1 MISKQDKEVLKVY
14 QKNIVE
20 KHFGEKRT
28 LKSLISENT
37 LTGVRRKVSL
47 KIPVNTVIWTD
58 CITTKQTYYVSDEI
72 EEITFLIREPKFL
85 GNGNYE
91 LSKKVI
97 ELTFRFS
104 KSKEKMKDSLLK
116 TKEEL
121 DDEVSLLVYE
131 KDSVLSLIKDFCKK
145 SSEGRLPFV
154 YSVKRL
160 FDQNAANY
168 VGKIEN
174 IKLLN
179 LDGNL
184 LSLDYS
190 IIR

>member
-1 MISKQDKEVLKVY
+1 M
-14 QKNIVE
+14 
-20 KHFGEKRT
+20 G
-28 LKSLISENT
+28 
-37 LTGVRRKVSL
+37 
-47 KIPVNTVIWTD
+47 
-58 CITTKQTYYVSDEI
+58 
-72 EEITFLIREPKFL
+72 
-85 GNGNYE
+85 
-91 LSKKVI
+91 
-97 ELTFRFS
+97 
-104 KSKEKMKDSLLK
+104 M

>member
-1 MISKQDKEVLKVY
+1 MISKQDKEVLKIY

-20 KHFGEKRT
+20 KHLGKKRT

-104 KSKEKMKDSLLK
+104 KSK
-116 TKEEL
+116 
-121 DDEVSLLVYE
+121 
-131 KDSVLSLIKDFCKK
+131 
-145 SSEGRLPFV
+145 
-154 YSVKRL
+154 
-160 FDQNAANY
+160 
-168 VGKIEN
+168 
-174 IKLLN
+174 
-179 LDGNL
+179 
-184 LSLDYS
+184 
-190 IIR
+190 

>member
-1 MISKQDKEVLKVY
+1 MISKQDKEVLKIY

-97 ELTFRFS
+97 ELTFRFC

-160 FDQNAANY
+160 FDQNAVNY

>member
-1 MISKQDKEVLKVY
+1 MISKQDKEVLKIY
-14 QKNIVE
+14 QKNVVE
-20 KHFGEKRT
+20 KHLGEKRT

-37 LTGVRRKVSL
+37 FTSMRRKLSL
-47 KIPVNTVIWTD
+47 KILVNTVIWTD

-154 YSVKRL
+154 HSVKRL

-168 VGKIEN
+168 VGEIEN
-174 IKLLN
+174 IELLN

-190 IIR
+190 IK